1 MREQRSLAILS
12 WAALTVALLSA
23 CVATPAHDDAEFAAD
38 VAASPDDRTA
48 PHDGYHDA
56 YHDAYIVRHR
66 LHTGLALS
74 AETLADTPLAFVL
87 DLPEEADYY
96 EIGLGDEVYYQLPRA
111 DTPSLRRHALAVR
124 AMLLPT
130 RAVMQVMPLSAHPAG
145 LPHTDI
151 ARLALTPAQLTSL
164 VDAMVATFADTDVE
178 AAWAGERPRQWFFSS
193 SRRFWLRY
201 TCNSWTAEALTEAEQ
216 ARWIVAPIRAGAV
229 MRPFNPE

>member
-1 MREQRSLAILS
+1 MRAQRSLAILS

-23 CVATPAHDDAEFAAD
+23 CVAAPAHDDAEFDAD
-38 VAASPDDRTA
+38 VAASHDDRTA

-56 YHDAYIVRHR
+56 YVVRHR

-74 AETLADTPLAFVL
+74 ADLLADTPLAFVL
-87 DLPEEADYY
+87 DLPEPADYY

-111 DTPSLRRHALAVR
+111 GTSRLRRNALAAR

-130 RAVMQVMPLSAHPAG
+130 RAVMQVMPLSAHPAE

-151 ARLALTPAQLTSL
+151 APLALTSAQLASL

-178 AAWAGERPRQWFFSS
+178 AAWAGERPRQWFFNSH
-193 SRRFWLRY
+193 RRFWLRY
-201 TCNSWTAEALTEAEQ
+201 TCNSWTANALTEAEQ
-216 ARWIVAPIRAGAV
+216 ASWVVAPIRASAV
-229 MRPFNPE
+229 MRPFNAE